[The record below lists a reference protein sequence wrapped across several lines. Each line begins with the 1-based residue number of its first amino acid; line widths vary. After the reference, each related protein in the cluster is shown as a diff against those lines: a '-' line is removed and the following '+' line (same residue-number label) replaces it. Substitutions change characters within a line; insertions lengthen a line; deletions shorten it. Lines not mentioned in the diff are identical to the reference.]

1 MNYNETSQWA
11 ADLGSGYSAIR
22 PLGEGGMGT
31 LYRAHKD
38 SLDVDVVI
46 KRVKQK
52 FKGRMD
58 ERAEA
63 NILKTL
69 KHKYLPRIYDVIE
82 SPSGYVYTI
91 MDMIPGENMQNYVKT
106 HGPVSQKLAYR
117 WACQLCEV
125 IAYLHSQ
132 VPPILHCDIKPSNI
146 MIAPAG
152 DICVIDFN
160 TSLVFSKG
168 VLAIGATPGYAAP
181 EQYTRPGASPDTI
194 ETVPLEETMPLR
206 GYKDAFAYQ
215 NVRSNKD
222 PSGRGV
228 SNSVTAAQAT
238 NAGGYGTISKRTDVY
253 GIGATLYYAITGQQP
268 GHSLKDVRP
277 ITSYKLKFSR
287 SFLLI
292 IARAMMKR
300 QEERFCDA
308 QEMLRALQ
316 DIHAIDGRYK
326 KVVHS
331 QRVVAAVSLV
341 LAVSGTLAILFG
353 VQRIGV
359 ERYAAYDA
367 LVRKGRTAADEMRFD
382 EAEQD
387 LQQAIAIYDDQLE
400 AYVEQAVLLYRQGKY
415 QECID
420 AVETTQSRELKY
432 YSRQSVANLY
442 NVAAEAYYELE
453 SYESAATMYQKAIGY
468 SPDILSYYQGEAT
481 ALIQLGDYSGADEV
495 LAEMAKAVP
504 DAEQSGAY
512 QVVQSELLRKQ
523 GDLPDALDAARKAIG
538 SADGNDQLAR
548 AYRLAASICEDI
560 GDSMLSEEINLL
572 NQGIEQLP
580 DGYYNA
586 LAGQLASAYIRQ
598 AEATGNPGY
607 QKDALRTYQQLEKN
621 GNTTL
626 EVRLNIAMLQYQL
639 HDFSKAME
647 MLQAL
652 KKDYPKDYRVYKW
665 LAFVQGELDLQ
676 NGASYTK
683 TLGYYE
689 TAAELYRAEQASGVY
704 DPQMDELDRMA
715 RNNWQ

>member
-11 ADLGSGYSAIR
+11 ADLGSGYSSIR

-58 ERAEA
+58 ECAEA

-146 MIAPAG
+146 MITPNE

-215 NVRSNKD
+215 NVRSNKG

>member
-1 MNYNETSQWA
+1 MSELHRQRILTGFAVVRRIDGENVFLPSGQLCRVVHPGAVDFHGMDAAQGTDQPFLVELTVIHFHEVHHTLQDCGTEGIGFALPCVHNQPQSLAVDFLAHLVVQLECSAYA
-11 ADLGSGYSAIR
+11 ADAVVAQLQAVIVEVQTHPVGGCEECHGKSILAHDLGT
-22 PLGEGGMGT
+22 E
-31 LYRAHKD
+31 
-38 SLDVDVVI
+38 LDARRQRCSVTV
-46 KRVKQK
+46 
-52 FKGRMD
+52 
-58 ERAEA
+58 
-63 NILKTL
+63 L
-69 KHKYLPRIYDVIE
+69 
-82 SPSGYVYTI
+82 
-91 MDMIPGENMQNYVKT
+91 
-106 HGPVSQKLAYR
+106 
-117 WACQLCEV
+117 LCEEQGFL
-125 IAYLHSQ
+125 LHRQ
-132 VPPILHCDIKPSNI
+132 TRIHLAENREVFATVAQDTR
-146 MIAPAG
+146 
-152 DICVIDFN
+152 FN
-160 TSLVFSKG
+160 G
-168 VLAIGATPGYAAP
+168 VLA
-181 EQYTRPGASPDTI
+181 
-194 ETVPLEETMPLR
+194 
-206 GYKDAFAYQ
+206 
-215 NVRSNKD
+215 VR
-222 PSGRGV
+222 
-228 SNSVTAAQAT
+228 
-238 NAGGYGTISKRTDVY
+238 
-253 GIGATLYYAITGQQP
+253 
-268 GHSLKDVRP
+268 H
-277 ITSYKLKFSR
+277 
-287 SFLLI
+287 I
-292 IARAMMKR
+292 IP
-300 QEERFCDA
+300 
-308 QEMLRALQ
+308 
-316 DIHAIDGRYK
+316 
-326 KVVHS
+326 
-331 QRVVAAVSLV
+331 
-341 LAVSGTLAILFG
+341 
-353 VQRIGV
+353 
-359 ERYAAYDA
+359 
-367 LVRKGRTAADEMRFD
+367 
-382 EAEQD
+382 
-387 LQQAIAIYDDQLE
+387 AIAEADFRFVRRIFIEVSCNQLNALTLDAPLIKLARVDYDDQLE